1 MPCFQNSG
9 KNCSLDGGLVGT
21 EGGRGDLGRGA
32 GLGEGG
38 GCAQRVLWART
49 EQNTGWGM
57 GTVRSHGRSQGSS
70 WEGGVC
76 LGPGVAPQTRVL

>member
-1 MPCFQNSG
+1 MSTCHASRILARTVVSMGVWWGQ
-9 KNCSLDGGLVGT
+9 KEAV
-21 EGGRGDLGRGA
+21 
-32 GLGEGG
+32 
-38 GCAQRVLWART
+38 GCAQRVLGART